1 MTEEKGRRVK
11 IAVSVGAVL
20 LLVILLM
27 VWVYQMIAIGVKRRY
42 NDELDAKIT
51 YYLEIKD
58 DADKVLERRATLEW
72 IEERAREL
80 GYVFKDDVLY
90 KIDE

>member
-1 MTEEKGRRVK
+1 MTEEKARRVK

-20 LLVILLM
+20 LLIILLM
-27 VWVYQMIAIGVKRRY
+27 VWIYQMIAISSARRY
-42 NDELDAKIT
+42 NAELDAKIS

-58 DADKVLERRATLEW
+58 DASKVLERRATLEW

-90 KIDE
+90 KIDG